1 MKFYFV
7 AGENSG
13 DFIGAKI
20 INAIKSN
27 NTDRNDILFYGVGG
41 PKMKEVGINSLF
53 DFQEINLMGFFEV
66 LPHIFRIKNGIIEA

>member
-20 INAIKSN
+20 INSIKSN
-27 NTDRNDILFYGVGG
+27 NTDRNDVLFYGVGG
-41 PKMKEVGINSLF
+41 PQMKEVGINSLF
-53 DFQEINLMGFFEV
+53 DFC
-66 LPHIFRIKNGIIEA
+66 FRSCGIIRGRR